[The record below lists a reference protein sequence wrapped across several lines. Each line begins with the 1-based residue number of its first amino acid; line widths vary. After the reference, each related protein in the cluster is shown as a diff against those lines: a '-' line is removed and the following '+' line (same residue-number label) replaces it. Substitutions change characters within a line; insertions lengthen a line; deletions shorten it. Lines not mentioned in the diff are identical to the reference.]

1 MKAASSHPV
10 LGLLLLVSCTGEIGG
25 SAHGGDVAG
34 KPGGGPNGAGGS
46 GGGTNSAGGGGGGAN
61 SAGGGTTG
69 TSCGTA
75 VPGRAVL
82 RRLNRDEYTN
92 SLRELLGITSSPGDL
107 LPEEGTGPEGF
118 NTNGDYLA
126 ISVPFIS
133 QLLNASS
140 AAISEGLS
148 KSRATLLAC
157 ATASA
162 SPAAAPCAREIVARF
177 GKRAFRRP
185 MSTEE
190 IDAHTKIVTD
200 AKASGLDDDTSI
212 RFGLQS
218 MLVSPFFLLHV
229 VNESAPNDPKAA
241 HRLDDYEL
249 ATRLASFLR
258 VSIPDPT
265 LLDLADKKQLNK
277 PEILAQQIKR
287 LLGDATSSARFAEA
301 FGAQW
306 LKTRQVLTTV
316 NPPPSVIATF
326 DDELRQSMK
335 RETDA
340 LFENLVRSDVPPME
354 ALTADYSFINA
365 RMAKHYGISGVT
377 GTAMTRKSLA
387 GTNRKGALSHASV
400 LAATTHSGQTS
411 PIARGYFVLSQLMC
425 LSLSVPANENIP
437 SIEQLIEESA
447 NLTVRQ
453 VMEKHLTRPDCA
465 GCHRE
470 MDPIGLAFEAFD
482 PIGRHRTVDEKNR
495 AIDTS
500 GDLPGA
506 GPFRDHMG
514 LIDLLSKDRR
524 QQVMRCLTTMMMSYA
539 VGRTMGPADQCAI
552 DKIADGL
559 ADTHGISELVTRIAS
574 SDQFRSQGGAQK
586 GGAQ

>member
-1 MKAASSHPV
+1 MRAAVSRPL
-10 LGLLLLVSCTGEIGG
+10 LGLMFLGSCVGQVGESSQAGDGVGNPGQPG
-25 SAHGGDVAG
+25 SPGW
-34 KPGGGPNGAGGS
+34 PGGP
-46 GGGTNSAGGGGGGAN
+46 GGTGGTSGAN
-61 SAGGGTTG
+61 PIA
-69 TSCGTA
+69 SCGA
-75 VPGRAVL
+75 PVPGRPVL

-126 ISVPFIS
+126 VSVPFIS
-133 QLLNASS
+133 QLLKASS

-148 KSRATLLAC
+148 RSRATLLAC
-157 ATASA
+157 ATAPA

-200 AKASGLDDDTSI
+200 AKANGLDDDTSI

-229 VNESAPNDPKAA
+229 VNEAAPNDPKAV

-258 VSIPDPT
+258 VSSPDPT
-265 LLDLADKKQLNK
+265 LLDLADKRQLNK

-287 LLGDATSSARFAEA
+287 LLGDATSAARFAEA

-316 NPPPSVIATF
+316 NPPPSVIAVF

-340 LFENLVRSDVPPME
+340 LFENLVRNDVPPME
-354 ALTADYSFINA
+354 VLTADYSFINA

-377 GTAMTRKSLA
+377 GTAMTRKSVA
-387 GTNRKGALSHASV
+387 GVNRKGALSHASV
-400 LAATTHSGQTS
+400 MSATTHSGHTS
-411 PIARGYFVLSQLMC
+411 PIARGHFVLSQLMC
-425 LSLSVPANENIP
+425 ISLSVPANENIP
-437 SIEQLIEESA
+437 SIEQLIEQSG

-465 GCHRE
+465 ACHRE

-539 VGRTMGPADQCAI
+539 VGRTMGPADRCAI
-552 DKIADGL
+552 EKIADNL
-559 ADTHGISELVTRIAS
+559 ADTQGISELVTRIAS